1 MALIWLF
8 QTLLLDDFY
17 EWIKRRE
24 LTNTADAI
32 ADTLAD
38 PARESALD
46 ETVAYYAVNHS
57 LCAMVYRVENNR
69 ARVAASAD
77 VITGCVLHSI
87 SDRERSQLYEAAVQA
102 GGTYTEVISLNSD
115 GIYGSSSGGSVAAG
129 TIYVRLAESS
139 TGTPYI
145 IMLNAALAPVSATVQ
160 TLRVQLIAL
169 SFILLIFALLLALA
183 ISRKISA
190 PIVRIGDA
198 AKRFA
203 GGQYDI
209 DFVGGGYREV
219 DDLADTLN
227 YASAE
232 VSKSDR
238 LQKELIANISH
249 DLRTPLTMIRGYA
262 EVMRDIPGEN
272 TPENVQVIIDEA
284 NRLSELVGDLLDLS
298 RIEAGTRAPKP
309 ECFNLTDTVRA
320 VMGRYTKLTEKDGYN
335 ITFDAARDVYVT
347 ADRTMLLQVVYNLI
361 NNAINYTGESRQVRV
376 VQQAD
381 GGQVRIAVTDTGAGI
396 AADQLPLIW
405 DRYYKVDRVHRRA
418 MVGTGL
424 GLSIVKHILDAHGA
438 AYGVDSTLG
447 VGSTFWFE
455 LPETDPEL

>member
-1 MALIWLF
+1 MKQSNRRAGIKWKIFGYFVFFVAVVLALIWLF
-8 QTLLLDDFY
+8 QSLLLDDFY

-24 LTNTADAI
+24 LTTTADAI
-32 ADTLAD
+32 ADAITD
-38 PARESALD
+38 PVQEAALD

-57 LCAMVYRVENNR
+57 LCAMIYRVENNF
-69 ARVAASAD
+69 ARIVANAD

-102 GGTYTEVISLNSD
+102 GGAYTEVISLNSPSP
-115 GIYGSSSGGSVAAG
+115 YGTSARENVAAG

-139 TGTPYI
+139 AGTPYI
-145 IMLNAALAPVSATVQ
+145 IMLNAALAPVSATVH
-160 TLRVQLIAL
+160 TLRVQLIVL
-169 SFILLIFALLLALA
+169 SGILLIVALLLAFA

-203 GGQYDI
+203 GGQYDVN
-209 DFVGGGYREV
+209 FAGGGYREV

-249 DLRTPLTMIRGYA
+249 DLRTPLTMICGYA

-272 TPENVQVIIDEA
+272 TPENVQVIVDEA

-298 RIEAGTRAPKP
+298 RIEAGTRVPKP

-320 VMGRYTKLTEKDGYN
+320 VMGRYTKLTEKDGYL
-335 ITFDAARDVYVT
+335 ITFDAGRDVFVT
-347 ADRTMLLQVVYNLI
+347 ADRTMILQVVYNLI
-361 NNAINYTGESRQVRV
+361 NNAINYTGESRRVHV
-376 VQQAD
+376 VQQT
-381 GGQVRIAVTDTGAGI
+381 GGGRVRIAVTDTGAGI
-396 AADQLPLIW
+396 APGSAAAD
-405 DRYYKVDRVHRRA
+405 
-418 MVGTGL
+418 L
-424 GLSIVKHILDAHGA
+424 GSLLQD
-438 AYGVDSTLG
+438 
-447 VGSTFWFE
+447 
-455 LPETDPEL
+455 